1 MERRHRRRLSCPP
14 TPDRPSRSAFT
25 AAQSTIDG
33 VLTLS
38 PAEHVRRP
46 NVPRESPTL
55 GLTHLQ
61 FEAILTTARLSTN
74 RDDFALVAMLG
85 LLGLRIFEACGAD
98 ISDLG
103 EDHGHRVLRVTGKG
117 AKVVVLTPPTSCGP
131 NHRPRHRRKNCGP
144 LAD

>member
-1 MERRHRRRLSCPP
+1 M
-14 TPDRPSRSAFT
+14 
-25 AAQSTIDG
+25 
-33 VLTLS
+33 
-38 PAEHVRRP
+38 
-46 NVPRESPTL
+46 PRESPTL

-74 RDDFALVAMLG
+74 RNDFALVAMLG